1 LSILKPAE
9 REYVQGVFKFVE
21 SEVKISLFTQEPES
35 HASRETRE
43 LLEELS
49 SISANISLRVLSFD
63 SHKDEATM
71 YGVSKLPGTVI
82 EGSKDFGIR
91 YFGAPSGYL
100 VSSVIE
106 NVVQLSKKVS
116 ELKEET
122 INKLSGIDSTVN
134 LQVFVSST
142 SPYCPALV
150 NLSHRLA
157 IEKENITAHMI
168 DIKEFPH
175 LAMRY
180 HITDVPAT
188 VVNKSVTIAG
198 ALDEKDFVNKI
209 LESLKEK

>member
-21 SEVKISLFTQEPES
+21 NEVKISLFTQEPES

-49 SISANISLRVLSFD
+49 SISDKISLRVLRFD
-63 SHKDEATM
+63 SHKEEASA
-71 YGVSKLPGTVI
+71 YGVSKLPGTVV
-82 EGSKDFGIR
+82 EGRKDFGIR

-106 NVVQLSKKVS
+106 NVVQLSKEKS

-122 INKLSGIDSTVN
+122 ITKLNGLDSPLN

-157 IEKENITAHMI
+157 MEKDNITAHMI

-188 VVNKSVTIAG
+188 VVNKSVTVEG

-209 LESLKEK
+209 LEALKEK